1 METYDYPGALNMAI
15 DVAIGELTDD
25 VFLRFYTWER
35 PTLSLGKHQDGAD
48 IDEDYIRKSGFD
60 VVRRP
65 SGGRAVLH
73 WDELTYSVIIPSTHD
88 LFDTKVLELYNLL
101 SGIIV
106 DGLNDIGYPVK
117 IVEGHRKP
125 VSSVCFQVPSI
136 YEVALNDIKVIGSS
150 QTRTQRYILQHGS
163 IVLIP
168 HDEIKQCFKS
178 TKHLDIP
185 LIGLYSYVEKPMDE
199 IAYALK
205 SSFEKY
211 FGRAKELKDGQFD
224 EIISKANG
232 MVGMFVWKR

>member
-106 DGLNDIGYPVK
+106 DGLNDIG
-117 IVEGHRKP
+117 
-125 VSSVCFQVPSI
+125 
-136 YEVALNDIKVIGSS
+136 
-150 QTRTQRYILQHGS
+150 
-163 IVLIP
+163 
-168 HDEIKQCFKS
+168 
-178 TKHLDIP
+178 
-185 LIGLYSYVEKPMDE
+185 
-199 IAYALK
+199 
-205 SSFEKY
+205 
-211 FGRAKELKDGQFD
+211 
-224 EIISKANG
+224 
-232 MVGMFVWKR
+232 